1 MATVALFW
9 LVFWVILDAA
19 LALPKVLAIV
29 STVCRDGD
37 LRPRRDDA
45 LAVGTSARE

>member
-29 STVCRDGD
+29 SLCAAMVIF
-37 LRPRRDDA
+37 A
-45 LAVGTSARE
+45 LARRCSRRWDQRS